1 MDDFLSEISDEELES
16 AIKNLART
24 IARANKIVVLTGA
37 GISVAS
43 GIPDFRSHDGL
54 WKRYDPKVY
63 ANYTNFIEHPE
74 MFWKMC
80 TELPHFALAEL
91 HKLGKLQTLI
101 TQNVDNLHQLS
112 GIDNVI
118 ELHGTGKICHCISC
132 DYRGAV
138 DHVLPKGLI
147 PWIDIPR
154 CPKCGSLVKLD
165 VVLFGEPLQND
176 NFEKAFAA
184 TSNSEV
190 FLVVGSSLEVMP
202 ANALPRKA
210 KMNYSTVAY
219 INKSS
224 TRFDNY
230 TDYCLRGEADIIIP
244 KLVDYVNE
252 YMQQSCIIKCFDTLS
267 YSLRFLHSPIE
278 SITQIVA
285 LVVAWSSPKTT
296 DEDICNCLV
305 DSSDVVIPATTNP
318 TSSIKKTTSN
328 ENQDTNDSNN
338 DDKIIQEIIQSV
350 EMKGTGATLRKR
362 DIEYNEPS

>member
-1 MDDFLSEISDEELES
+1 MFYLDHRLEIGVCY
-16 AIKNLART
+16 KNLART

-80 TELPHFALAEL
+80 TELRSTTIGKKPTKAHFALAEL

-154 CPKCGSLVKLD
+154 CPKC
-165 VVLFGEPLQND
+165 
-176 NFEKAFAA
+176 
-184 TSNSEV
+184 
-190 FLVVGSSLEVMP
+190 EVMP

-362 DIEYNEPS
+362 DMEDNEPS